1 MGKIVAVILQKG
13 GTGKSATVANL
24 GAALARLGQKVLA
37 VDLDPQASLTDS
49 LGISPSD
56 LKHSIYEVLLGRI
69 GLADILIKAG
79 EMTLCPS
86 TIDLAALEGQLS
98 QQVGREQVLSEALA
112 DVAGAYDWILLD
124 CPPSLGLLTIN
135 ALTAADLFLIPCQ
148 TNYLALRGLDHLLDT
163 VRLVQRRTNPRLR
176 LLGVLPTLYDARTVH
191 HNEVLAELQKRFPGQ
206 VFEPVRMSVKF
217 AESSVSGQPLVVSSP
232 SNPVSK
238 TYFDLAQRV
247 LHAK

>member
-24 GAALARLGQKVLA
+24 GAALARLEQKVLA
-37 VDLDPQASLTDS
+37 IDLDPQASLTDS

-56 LKHSIYEVLLGRI
+56 LTHSIYEVLLGRK

-112 DVAGAYDWILLD
+112 DVAAAYDWILLD

-191 HNEVLAELQKRFPGQ
+191 HNEVLDELQRRFPGQ

-217 AESSVSGQPLVVSSP
+217 AESSVAGQPLVVSSP

-238 TYFDLAQRV
+238 TYLELAKRV